1 MGAATETAMRPLNA
15 GANAQRPNAAAPAAA
30 SSGSSSIV
38 LRIIKFVL
46 ALALIPACIGF
57 TLGAHDHFSSMW
69 TRVNFAVFGPGTM
82 LKWFSGGIIAFAA
95 FAILL
100 WRPVVLYVFG
110 HELIHAFATW
120 MCLGKVSNLSASAS
134 GGQVTTTKSN
144 TFIRLAPYC
153 VPFYVLLAAG
163 VYLAVDAWWYP
174 LRSYFHILGAL
185 LGFFYAFHI
194 GFTLWS
200 LRRDQPD
207 LKPDGWLFSLVLIYL
222 ANLAVF
228 MAMCGFLWDGHPQ
241 ASWVAV
247 HDAAL
252 HGWEHTNQIYRNL
265 LAFAEQTVGR

>member
-15 GANAQRPNAAAPAAA
+15 GATAQRPNNAAPAAA
-30 SSGSSSIV
+30 SAGRGSIV
-38 LRIIKFVL
+38 VRVIKFVL

-57 TLGAHDHFSSMW
+57 SLGVHDHFTSMW
-69 TRVNFAVFGPGTM
+69 TRMNFAVFGPGSM
-82 LKWFSGGIIAFAA
+82 LKWFCGGIGGFAA

-110 HELIHAFATW
+110 HELVHAFATW
-120 MCLGKVSNLSASAS
+120 LCLGRVTNLAASAS

-153 VPFYVLLAAG
+153 VPFYVLLTAG
-163 VYLAVDAWWYP
+163 IYLALDAWVTP
-174 LRSYFHILGAL
+174 LRGYIHILGAL
-185 LGFFYAFHI
+185 AGFFYAFHI

-228 MAMCGFLWDGHPQ
+228 VALAGFLWDGQPRGSWTAVRD
-241 ASWVAV
+241 AS
-247 HDAAL
+247 L
-252 HGWEHTNQIYRNL
+252 HGWEQTQHIYRNL
-265 LAFAEQTVGR
+265 VAFVEQNAR